1 MQATAF
7 TRDREPSLGSPDPER
22 FRDALRTFATGVTV
36 VTSAGDEPACGVTA
50 NAFTPVSLVPPL
62 VLVCLSAA
70 SSAARTITR
79 NRVFAVNV
87 LSADQEWLSRRFAT
101 PTRPRGSAAFG
112 DVPHR
117 PGSMGAPRLDGAV
130 CWLDCRLIGTQT
142 AGDHIIVIGE
152 VLGFESDPSREPLVF
167 HAGRYRVV
175 RDRDF
180 RALSAGPSP

>member
-7 TRDREPSLGSPDPER
+7 TRDREPSLGSPDPAR
-22 FRDALRTFATGVTV
+22 FRDALRTFATGVTI

-130 CWLDCRLIGTQT
+130 CWLDCRLTGTQT
-142 AGDHIIVIGE
+142 AGDHIIVFGE

>member
-1 MQATAF
+1 
-7 TRDREPSLGSPDPER
+7 
-22 FRDALRTFATGVTV
+22 
-36 VTSAGDEPACGVTA
+36 
-50 NAFTPVSLVPPL
+50 VSLVPPL

-70 SSAARTITR
+70 SSAARTIAR

-87 LSADQEWLSRRFAT
+87 LSADQEWLSRRFAS
-101 PTRPRGSAAFG
+101 PTRPRGSTAFR
-112 DVPHR
+112 DVPHQ

-130 CWLDCRLIGTQT
+130 CWLDCRLTGTQI

-175 RDRDF
+175 RDPDL
-180 RALSAGPSP
+180 RALSADPAPSHFTRKEVTS